1 MRSLIESFIDVGSG
15 FILAILIQLLVFP
28 LFDLYPTI
36 FDSMGIAL
44 IFTVVSITR
53 SWIWR
58 LVFTKYKKPP
68 ATYQINYDDYCKGD
82 MEEEE

>member
-1 MRSLIESFIDVGSG
+1 MRSLIESLIDVGSG
-15 FILAILIQLLVFP
+15 FILAVLIQLLVFP

>member
-28 LFDLYPTI
+28 LFDLHPSI
-36 FDSMGIAL
+36 LDSMGIAL

>member
-15 FILAILIQLLVFP
+15 FILAVLIQLLVFP
-28 LFDLYPTI
+28 VFDLYPSI
-36 FDSMGIAL
+36 LDSMGIAL

-53 SWIWR
+53 SWLWR